1 MNDERPNPLLALD
14 GLPDFSAIEPA
25 HVQAAVLGILQ
36 ENRAQIESLLQ
47 QDGEASWDSLVQPLE
62 LMEERLER
70 VWSPV
75 SHLNAVVNSPELRE
89 AYNACLAD
97 LSAYATELGQNTRL
111 FRAFESI
118 AARESADL
126 DLARR
131 KVLENGLR
139 DFRLAGVHLDEER
152 KARFKAVQQEL
163 AALAARFEENVLDAT
178 NAFSRHISDS
188 ARLDGLPEQ
197 VVARA
202 RDTAREQG
210 KKGWVISLDYP
221 NYHAVLTYAVDP
233 ALRREFYEA
242 WSTRASDQGPGA
254 GKWDNSEV
262 IEQILRLR
270 HETARLLEFPN
281 YAELSLATKMAGST
295 DEVVDFLTDLAGR
308 SRCLAQAQLREL
320 EHMAGHKL
328 NAWDIQFYAERLK
341 HRQFDVSDE
350 MLKPYFPVDKVISG
364 LFKVAESLFGIAI
377 RARDKVNAWHP
388 DVRYCDVLDEN
399 GLVRGG
405 FYMDL
410 FARRNKRGGAWMDD
424 CIVRNALIQPTQHPV
439 AHLVC
444 NFTPP
449 GKDRPSLLTHDEVV
463 TLFHEFGHTL
473 HHLLTGVDIP
483 SVSGINGVPWDA
495 VELPSQFMENF
506 AWREETLPLISGH
519 YETGEALPRELF
531 LRLCGTRS
539 FMGAMHMA
547 RQLEFALFDI
557 RLHSEY
563 LPERGGRV
571 MELLKQVRSEVAV
584 IQAPEFNRFPH
595 SFSHIFA
602 GGYAA
607 GYYSYKWAE
616 VLAADAFSAFEENGV
631 FDQATARALRDNILA
646 RGGSVDAMQAFVA
659 FRGRQPRLEPLL
671 RQAGIEPEAADAA

>member
-1 MNDERPNPLLALD
+1 MIEDRQNPLLALE
-14 GLPDFSAIEPA
+14 GLPDFSAIGPR
-25 HVQAAVLGILQ
+25 HVQPAVLGV
-36 ENRAQIESLLQ
+36 LQ
-47 QDGEASWDSLVQPLE
+47 QNREEIERLLGQGGVPTWNSLVRPLE
-62 LMEERLER
+62 LMEEKLER

-75 SHLNAVVNSPELRE
+75 SHLNAVVNTPELRE
-89 AYNACLAD
+89 AYNACLAE
-97 LSAYATELGQNTRL
+97 LSAYATELGQDTRL
-111 FRAFESI
+111 FRAFSEI
-118 AARESADL
+118 AERESQGL
-126 DLARR
+126 DTVKR

-178 NAFSRHISDS
+178 NAFSKHISDS
-188 ARLDGLPEQ
+188 KRLDGLPEQ
-197 VVARA
+197 VIARA

-210 KKGWVISLDYP
+210 RKGWVLSLDYP

-242 WSTRASDQGPGA
+242 WSTRASDRGPGA
-254 GKWDNSEV
+254 GKWDNTQV

-270 HETARLLEFPN
+270 HETARLLEYPD
-281 YAELSLATKMAGST
+281 YAELSLATKMAAST
-295 DEVVDFLTDLAGR
+295 AEVVEFLTDLARR
-308 SRCLAQAQLREL
+308 SRCQAHAQLREL
-320 EHMAGHKL
+320 EQLAGHKL
-328 NAWDIQFYAERLK
+328 NAWDIQFFGERLK

-350 MLKPYFPVDKVISG
+350 MLKPYFPVDKVVSG
-364 LFKVAESLFGIAI
+364 LFQVAEKLFGIRI
-377 RARDKVNAWHP
+377 RTREQVNAWHE
-388 DVRYCDVLDEN
+388 DVRYCDVLDE
-399 GLVRGG
+399 GGQVRGG

-424 CIVRNALIQPTQHPV
+424 CIVRNALVQPTQHPV

-449 GKDRPSLLTHDEVV
+449 GQDRPSLLTHDEVV

-473 HHLLTGVDIP
+473 HHLLTRVDVP

-519 YETGEALPRELF
+519 YQTGEALPRELF

-539 FMGAMHMA
+539 FMAAMQMA

-563 LPERGGRV
+563 RPEQGGRV
-571 MELLKQVRSEVAV
+571 LELLQQVRSEVAV
-584 IQAPEFNRFPH
+584 IQTPEFNRFPH

-631 FDQATARALRDNILA
+631 FDRATAEALHDHVLA

-659 FRGRQPRLEPLL
+659 FRGREPRLEPLL
-671 RQAGIEPEAADAA
+671 RLAGIEPDAADAA